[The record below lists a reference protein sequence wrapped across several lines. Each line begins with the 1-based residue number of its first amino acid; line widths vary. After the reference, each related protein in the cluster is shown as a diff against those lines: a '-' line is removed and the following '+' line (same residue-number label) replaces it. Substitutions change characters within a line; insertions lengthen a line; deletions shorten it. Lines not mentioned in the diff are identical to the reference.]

1 LKATV
6 YQRQTSITLFSI
18 IFVTIQSCNVTDR
31 TILRGALQRKLID
44 RGCAR
49 RWLPFTSHLTEDTID
64 FLHRPVQI
72 EGLTKGALLE
82 EDRMAMTPDM
92 DIARIERT
100 MRVIEYE
107 VDKPKIKRFLER
119 RLEDPEAEPDVPTD
133 WDLSFEK
140 YLEEHRS
147 SKLLFCWYSPSV
159 GIVFSPSDHNGIWAG
174 HLEGVKGKGILP
186 GYVLKVVER
195 IAKEKGLA

>member
-1 LKATV
+1 LIVAV
-6 YQRQTSITLFSI
+6 HEVGCFSPHTSP
-18 IFVTIQSCNVTDR
+18 
-31 TILRGALQRKLID
+31 K
-44 RGCAR
+44 
-49 RWLPFTSHLTEDTID
+49 DTID
-64 FLHRPVQI
+64 FFQRPVKI

-82 EDRMAMTPDM
+82 EDRMAMTPDI
-92 DIARIERT
+92 DTARIERT

-107 VDKPKIKRFLER
+107 GDKPKIKRFLER

-133 WDLSFEK
+133 WDLSFDE
-140 YLEEHRS
+140 YLEAHKN

-174 HLEGVKGKGILP
+174 RLEGVKGKGILP
-186 GYVLKVVER
+186 GFVLKVVER